1 MKSFRY
7 GRWLAALLVVVGLVV
22 AWRWMSSGKENAE
35 AFRTAAVD
43 RGDIRVAIS
52 ATGSLSA
59 LSTVDVGTQVSGQV
73 ESVLVD
79 FNQTVKKGQ
88 IIARIDP
95 STVQARV
102 TQANAAL
109 ASSQASLAQARAS
122 LKQAEADYQRKSD
135 LVKRQLIARSDYD
148 LAVAALDQA
157 KAQLNSAQANIRQQQ
172 AQVETAR
179 LDLGHTDILSPV
191 DGVILARAVEPGQT
205 VAASFQ
211 TPVLFQIA
219 EDLRQMQIVLAVDE
233 ADIGQVKVGQ
243 KASFTVDAF
252 PDRKFEGEVKQVRL
266 AATNTSNVITYPVV
280 VSVDNSDMSLLPGMT
295 VNAEIEVSR
304 RDGVLR
310 APNAALRYKPA
321 DNGTGAATPAGP
333 QQMRGGMTDELPRIA
348 AELKLNAEQQAALD
362 AAVAAMRERMQAR
375 MAAPQQG
382 SGGATVIFGG
392 RGPGGG
398 SQGGNRS
405 GGNDGAMRQRM
416 MERFNQQFAAFRA
429 TLSAAQQ
436 AQWDSAIAGLV
447 SARRAPVY
455 KLVDGKP
462 TPIVVRV
469 GASDGTH
476 TEITGDVREG
486 DVLVTGSGRAAQ

>member
-22 AWRWMSSGKENAE
+22 AWRWMSPGKENAE
-35 AFRTAAVD
+35 AFRTATVD

-73 ESVLVD
+73 EAVLVD

-88 IIARIDP
+88 SIARIDP
-95 STVQARV
+95 SSVQARL
-102 TQANAAL
+102 TQANASL

-157 KAQLNSAQANIRQQQ
+157 KAQLGSAQANIRQQQ

-191 DGVILARAVEPGQT
+191 DGVILSRAVEPGQT

-219 EDLRQMQIVLAVDE
+219 EDLAQMQIVLAVDE

-310 APNAALRYKPA
+310 APNAALRYKPNESDA
-321 DNGTGAATPAGP
+321 TATPAGP
-333 QQMRGGMTDELPRIA
+333 QMRGGMTDELPRIA

-375 MAAPQQG
+375 MAAPQAQG
-382 SGGATVIFGG
+382 SGGGTVIFGG

-398 SQGGNRS
+398 SQGGGNR

-429 TLSAAQQ
+429 TLSPAQQ

-462 TPIVVRV
+462 TPVVVRV